1 MDVKFGPS
9 CLEVNIAE
17 RLKPVYLKLRKLNEN
32 APIPREPLKVDM
44 ALPIQIG
51 AHLLDL
57 EIGHIAYAP
66 AQRALMAPRAPKLK
80 TLNQSSV
87 RKKLARS
94 ADNLGQKSVIGK
106 NAHHMCAARH
116 PDCCL
121 VPVGIQPAFRV
132 NLEKLRM
139 QWSLK

>member
-1 MDVKFGPS
+1 MDVKFGPPG
-9 CLEVNIAE
+9 LEVNIAE
-17 RLKPVYLKLRKLNEN
+17 RLKPADFKLRKLNKN

-57 EIGHIAYAP
+57 KVGHIADAP
-66 AQRALMAPRAPKLK
+66 AQRALMAPRAAKLK

-87 RKKLARS
+87 RKKLARR

-106 NAHHMCAARH
+106 NAHHVCAARH
-116 PDCCL
+116 PDCRL
-121 VPVGIQPAFRV
+121 VPVGIQLTLRV

-139 QWSLK
+139 QRSLK